1 MRRTKSEEADESF
14 FVSMTDIM
22 VGLLFI
28 FIMIIMYFA
37 LQTRIDQAENER
49 LVGIIEEAG
58 GIETYANLDGYQSL
72 ILAQRSQLL
81 RWIGSLLNDQGIS
94 GIELIE
100 ESGVM
105 RLPEGI
111 LFNSGE
117 YEFDKTSEAYRVAT
131 TLAEALAQILPCSV
145 FNQIGEPLVDP
156 EACRISRYHN
166 RNFAYVQGIY
176 IEGHTDDDEID
187 EEVGLSGD
195 PNLTN
200 NLKLSARRSTNTFDS
215 ITSVSPEILT
225 YHGPVVEGER
235 LRFEPVLASSAYGES
250 RPIASN
256 ESEEGK
262 KANRRIDLRVEM
274 FLPPSVNAAQTFL
287 SSLNKNLEDIVL

>member
-72 ILAQRSQLL
+72 IVAQRNQLL
-81 RWIGSLLNDQGIS
+81 RWIGSSLNDRGIS
-94 GIELIE
+94 GIEVIE

-117 YEFDKTSEAYRVAT
+117 YEFDETSEAYLVAT
-131 TLAEALAQILPCSV
+131 TLAEALSQILPCSV
-145 FNQIGEPLVDP
+145 FNPIGEPLVDP
-156 EACRISRYHN
+156 VACRVSRYHN

-176 IEGHTDDDEID
+176 IEGHTDNDPIEN
-187 EEVGLSGD
+187 GLPGD

-287 SSLNKNLEDIVL
+287 SSLHKNLEDIVL